1 MSEYLLEM
9 KNITK
14 SFGGVQALKD
24 VSINLKENEILA
36 LVGENGAGK
45 STLMKILSG
54 SYAQSSYDGEIWVGG
69 KKKIFNTP
77 ADSETA
83 GIEMIYQE
91 ISVHLDLSVAENI
104 FLGRIPVKNGI
115 VQWKKMLKDAKKYT
129 EMVGLQIPVQ
139 QSLRDL
145 STSQQQMVT
154 IARAL
159 SRNPKILVLDE
170 PTSALTEKEVA
181 HLFDNLFQLRNRG
194 ISCIYISHKIKEVM
208 YLANRVTVLRDGC
221 NISTNDVEEVTVES
235 LVEKMVNRKIVNM
248 FPKEN
253 VQIGEEILRV
263 ENLVV
268 PHQFNL
274 GKNVVD
280 NISFN
285 LHKGEILGLVGL
297 VGSGRSETVNA
308 IVGALKAT
316 SKDVYLEGKKV
327 NIKSPQDA
335 IKKGIVLLSEDRKV
349 NGYVSTLDIA
359 GNISLASIPRIS
371 NRYLMQKEK
380 EKEYALQYIQQLS
393 IKVRNERDNVLNLS
407 GGNQQKVVLAKWL
420 MTEPRVLLLDE
431 PTRGIDV
438 GAKSQIY
445 QIMSDLAK
453 QGIAIVMISSELPE
467 LVGMCDRFIVLSEGQ
482 KKAELGRDE
491 ADEEKFLRIAASGI

>member
-14 SFGGVQALKD
+14 SFGGVQALKN
-24 VSINLKENEILA
+24 VSINLKKNEILA

-54 SYAQSSYDGEIWVGG
+54 SYSHVSYDGEIWVEGS
-69 KKKIFNTP
+69 KKNFATP
-77 ADSETA
+77 ADSESS

-91 ISVHLDLSVAENI
+91 ISAHLDLSVAENI

-115 VQWKKMLKDAKKYT
+115 VQWNRMFEEAKIFT
-129 EMVGLQIPVQ
+129 DMVGLDVSVQ
-139 QSLRDL
+139 QPVSDL
-145 STSQQQMVT
+145 STSQLQMVT

-159 SRNPKILVLDE
+159 SRNPRILVLDE

-181 HLFDNLFQLRNRG
+181 HLFENLFKLRDQG

-221 NISTNDVEEVTVES
+221 NVSTNDIKEITADNI
-235 LVEKMVNRKIVNM
+235 VEKMVNRKIVNM
-248 FPKEN
+248 YPKED
-253 VQIGEEILRV
+253 VQIGEEVLRI

-268 PHQFNL
+268 PHPFNS
-274 GKNVVD
+274 GKNIVD
-280 NISFN
+280 NVSFN

-308 IVGALKAT
+308 IVGAVKAA
-316 SKDVYLEGKKV
+316 SKDIYLEGKKV
-327 NIKSPQDA
+327 QIRNPRDA
-335 IKKGIVLLSEDRKV
+335 IKKGIVLLSEDRKI
-349 NGYVSTLDIA
+349 NGYVPTLDIA
-359 GNISLASIPRIS
+359 GNISLASIKKIS
-371 NRYLMQKEK
+371 RRYILQKKK
-380 EKEYALQYIQQLS
+380 EKEYALKYIQNLS
-393 IKVRNERDNVLNLS
+393 IKVRNELDDVLNLS

-453 QGIAIVMISSELPE
+453 QGMAIVMISSELPE
-467 LVGMCDRFIVLSEGQ
+467 LVGMCDRFIVLSEGRQ
-482 KKAELGRDE
+482 KAELGRED
-491 ADEEKFLRIAASGI
+491 ADEEKFLRITTNG

>member
-14 SFGGVQALKD
+14 SFGGVQALKN
-24 VSINLKENEILA
+24 VSIDLKENEILA

-54 SYAQSSYDGEIWVGG
+54 SYSQSTYDGEIWVGG
-69 KKKIFNTP
+69 KKKTFNSP
-77 ADSETA
+77 ADSESA

-91 ISVHLDLSVAENI
+91 ISAHLDLSVAENI

-115 VQWKKMLKDAKKYT
+115 VQWKKMFRDAKTYA
-129 EMVGLQIPVQ
+129 EMVGLHVSVHQPV
-139 QSLRDL
+139 RDL
-145 STSQQQMVT
+145 STSQLQMVT

-159 SRNPKILVLDE
+159 SRHPKILVLDE
-170 PTSALTEKEVA
+170 PTSALTEKEVE
-181 HLFDNLFQLRNRG
+181 HLFENLFKLRDQG

-221 NISTNDVEEVTVES
+221 NISTNDIKEITADS
-235 LVEKMVNRKIVNM
+235 IVEKMVNRKIVNM
-248 FPKEN
+248 YPKED
-253 VQIGEEILRV
+253 VQIGEEVLRV

-268 PHQFNL
+268 PHPFNI

-280 NISFN
+280 NISF
-285 LHKGEILGLVGL
+285 HVRKGEILGLVGL
-297 VGSGRSETVNA
+297 VGSGRSETVSA
-308 IVGALKAT
+308 VVGALKAA
-316 SKDVYLEGKKV
+316 SKDVYLEGRKV
-327 NIKSPQDA
+327 QIRNPRDA

-349 NGYVSTLDIA
+349 NGYVPTLDIA
-359 GNISLASIPRIS
+359 GNISLASINKIS
-371 NRYLMQKEK
+371 NRYIMQKEK
-380 EKEYALQYIQQLS
+380 EKEFALQYIRQLS
-393 IKVRNERDNVLNLS
+393 IKVRDERDNVLNLS

-467 LVGMCDRFIVLSEGQ
+467 LVGMCDRFIVLSEGRQ
-482 KKAELGRDE
+482 KAELGRED
-491 ADEEKFLRIAASGI
+491 ADEEKFLRIATSG

>member
-14 SFGGVQALKD
+14 SFGGVKALND
-24 VSINLKENEILA
+24 VSINLRKNEILA

-54 SYAQSSYDGEIWVGG
+54 SYSQSTYEGEIWVEG
-69 KKKIFNTP
+69 KKQSFNSP
-77 ADSETA
+77 SDSVAA
-83 GIEMIYQE
+83 GVEMIYQE

-104 FLGRIPVKNGI
+104 FLGRIPVRKGV
-115 VQWKKMLKDAKKYT
+115 VQWKNMFEEARVYADL
-129 EMVGLQIPVQ
+129 VGLRVPVSQ
-139 QSLRDL
+139 CMRDL

-159 SRNPKILVLDE
+159 SRHPKILVLDE
-170 PTSALTEKEVA
+170 PTSALTEKEVD
-181 HLFDNLFQLRNRG
+181 HLFDNLFKLRDKG

-208 YLANRVTVLRDGC
+208 YLANRVTVLRDGGHVC
-221 NISTNDVEEVTVES
+221 TNNIKDVTVDS
-235 LVEKMVNRKIVNM
+235 LVENMVNRKIGNM
-248 FPKEN
+248 YPKEDAE
-253 VQIGEEILRV
+253 IGDEMLRI
-263 ENLVV
+263 EDLVV
-268 PHQFNL
+268 PHPFNP

-280 NISFN
+280 HISFSVK
-285 LHKGEILGLVGL
+285 KGEILGLVGL

-308 IVGALKAT
+308 IVGALKAN
-316 SKDVYLEGKKV
+316 KRLFLEGKPIT
-327 NIKSPQDA
+327 IKRPRDA

-349 NGYVSTLDIA
+349 NGYVPTLDIA
-359 GNISLASIPRIS
+359 GNISLASIDKIS
-371 NRYLMQKEK
+371 SKGLLQRPKEK
-380 EKEYALQYIQQLS
+380 DYAIQFINELS

-407 GGNQQKVVLAKWL
+407 GGNQQKVVFAKWL
-420 MTEPRVLLLDE
+420 MTRPRVLLLDE

-445 QIMSDLAK
+445 QIMTTLAK

-467 LVGMCDRFIVLSEGQ
+467 MVGMCDRFIVLSEGI
-482 KKAELGRDE
+482 KKAEINRDE
-491 ADEEKFLRIAASGI
+491 ADEEKFLRIATGD